1 VKALKVLLHAMS
13 WVEAKE
19 YFSKNDIAILPVGSK
34 VLAVVGFSLVEG
46 CYVHVFDVDDVVV
59 I

>member
-1 VKALKVLLHAMS
+1 MKVLLHAMS